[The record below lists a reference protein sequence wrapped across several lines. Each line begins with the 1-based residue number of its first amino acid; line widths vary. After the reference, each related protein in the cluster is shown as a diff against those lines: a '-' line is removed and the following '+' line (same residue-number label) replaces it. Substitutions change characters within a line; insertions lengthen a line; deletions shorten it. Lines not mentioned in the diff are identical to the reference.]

1 MQPFLQKKTLIHI
14 QISYFKFIKPKSYA
28 LFLKHSFFYI
38 FALKFSEKKMNTL
51 KDKNTATLLIHCK
64 DQKGIVVLVTEFI
77 HKNNGNI
84 LYLDQHVDHQ
94 ESEFFMRVE
103 WELNDFLIPTEKIGE
118 YFATLIADRNNMKF
132 EIHLAKEVPQMAIFV
147 SHLSHCIYDII
158 SRVKS
163 GEWNIK
169 IPLIISNHD
178 KLRHIAEEF
187 NIPYYV
193 FPINDTN
200 KAEQEQAIVK
210 LLRKNNVDLVI
221 LARYMQVVSDSFIRE
236 FPRQIINIHHSFLPA
251 FPGAKPYHSAYERGV
266 KLIGATSH
274 YVTPELDAG
283 PIIAQGVTEVTHKD
297 TVENMKRKGLDLEKI
312 VLSKAIWAHIQHKT
326 LVYNNKTIVFE

>member
-1 MQPFLQKKTLIHI
+1 
-14 QISYFKFIKPKSYA
+14 
-28 LFLKHSFFYI
+28 
-38 FALKFSEKKMNTL
+38 MNTN
-51 KDKNTATLLIHCK
+51 KNTATLLIHCK
-64 DQKGIVVLVTEFI
+64 DQKGIVVHVTEFI

-94 ESEFFMRVE
+94 EGEFFMRVQWDLE
-103 WELNDFLIPTEKIGE
+103 GFMIPVEKIGE
-118 YFATLIADRNNMKF
+118 YFSTLIADRYTMKF
-132 EIHLAKEVPQMAIFV
+132 DIHLAKEIPHMAIFV
-147 SHLSHCIYDII
+147 SHLPHCIYDIL
-158 SRVKS
+158 SRIKS

-169 IPLIISNHD
+169 IPLIISNHE
-178 KLRHIAEEF
+178 KLRHVAEEF
-187 NIPYYV
+187 GIPYHV
-193 FPINDTN
+193 FPVNESNKLEQEKAIINLLKTN
-200 KAEQEQAIVK
+200 KI
-210 LLRKNNVDLVI
+210 DIVI
-221 LARYMQVVSDSFIRE
+221 LARYMQVISDSFISH
-236 FPRQIINIHHSFLPA
+236 FPHQIINIHHSFLPA

-312 VLSKAIWAHIQHKT
+312 VLSKAIWSHIQHKT